1 MDSVLHQLFSGQ
13 FLSQDWDAHR
23 KETVSHRMA
32 AYQTRFSSVIQQTD
46 DGLKERW
53 LHVMEELVHGQLEE
67 QPDMFH
73 LGWGEIIHCVKN
85 ALLSGRKAGRWCYS
99 RLLAILTMRL
109 VPRREAP
116 SLMNCSASSMEE
128 MPPAALIFT

>member
-23 KETVSHRMA
+23 KEIVSHRMA

-53 LHVMEELVHGQLEE
+53 LHVMEELVRGQLEE
-67 QPDMFH
+67 QPDMFY
-73 LGWGEIIHCVKN
+73 LGFSMG
-85 ALLSGRKAGRWCYS
+85 AQ
-99 RLLAILTMRL
+99 
-109 VPRREAP
+109 
-116 SLMNCSASSMEE
+116 LMIEV
-128 MPPAALIFT
+128 FTYG